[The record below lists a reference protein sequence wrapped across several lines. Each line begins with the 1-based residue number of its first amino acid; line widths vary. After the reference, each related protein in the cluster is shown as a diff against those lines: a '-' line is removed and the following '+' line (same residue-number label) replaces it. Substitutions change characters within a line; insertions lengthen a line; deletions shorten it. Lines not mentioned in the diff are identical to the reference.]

1 MCLGRNLELWEWYFT
16 TILPYSFS
24 HNSMAKVNPLNEA
37 SVTFILDPF
46 VTCLWEDLLVI
57 GCGWKWVSIY
67 DLSIKFTKTT
77 VGAMAMMAFSPIS
90 MNGFQNSR
98 SWGIQTCLVFDWYFV
113 FLF

>member
-1 MCLGRNLELWEWYFT
+1 
-16 TILPYSFS
+16 
-24 HNSMAKVNPLNEA
+24 MARVNPSSEA

-46 VTCLWEDLLVI
+46 ATCLWEDLLVI

-90 MNGFQNSR
+90 MNPKKQFLGDPNLSCFR
-98 SWGIQTCLVFDWYFV
+98 LVF
-113 FLF
+113 